1 MKIPQK
7 LKKHIELRKKEL
19 TLDLASID
27 KKIRSAQLLMEDLRT
42 DKERTISELNDLIQ
56 FTKEVENEI

>member
-1 MKIPQK
+1 MKIPWK

-27 KKIRSAQLLMEDLRT
+27 KKIRSARLLMEDLRT

>member
-1 MKIPQK
+1 MKIPWK

-42 DKERTISELNDLIQ
+42 DKERTISELNGLIQ